1 MTPTQ
6 DPMLAGIYQGWERY
20 NGLLAGALAPL
31 TAEQLDRRAAPGL
44 RSIREL
50 AKHLIAVRAR
60 WFREVLG
67 EGGDEIASI
76 GTWDRAGQP
85 ARSASELVTGLETT
99 WRLMAEAV
107 NRRTPEQLGERIE
120 VEDEGVVETFT
131 RPWVVWHLIEH
142 DLHHGGEIGY
152 SLGMHGLAAPDI

>member
-1 MTPTQ
+1 MAIQ
-6 DPMLAGIYQGWERY
+6 DPLLAGIYQGWERY

-31 TAEQLDRRAAPGL
+31 TDEQLDRRAAPGL

-50 AKHLIAVRAR
+50 ATHPIAVRAR
-60 WFREVLG
+60 WFREVLD
-67 EGGDEIASI
+67 EGGDDIAAI
-76 GTWDRAGQP
+76 GSWDRAGQP
-85 ARSASELVTGLETT
+85 ARNAGELATGLETT

-107 NRRTPEQLGERIE
+107 NRWTPRQLGESIE
-120 VEDEGVVETFT
+120 VEDEGVTETFT
-131 RPWVVWHLIEH
+131 RPWVIWHLIEY

>member
-1 MTPTQ
+1 MAIH

-31 TAEQLDRRAAPGL
+31 GAEQLDRRAAPGL

-50 AKHLIAVRAR
+50 AVHLIAVRAR
-60 WFREVLG
+60 WFREVLD
-67 EGGDEIASI
+67 EGGNEIDAI
-76 GTWDRAGQP
+76 GTWDRTGEP
-85 ARSASELVTGLETT
+85 ARGGRELAAGLETT
-99 WRLMAEAV
+99 WRLMAGAV
-107 NRRTPEQLGERIE
+107 NHWTPEQTREEIK
-120 VEDEGVVETFT
+120 VEDEGQIETFT
-131 RPWVVWHLIEH
+131 RPWVIWHLIEH